1 MKGRLQSSF
10 NFWVE
15 TLDAPDFVLDMIR
28 RGYRLPFAEY
38 PSQCFLKNNRS
49 ALQHSEFVA
58 DAISELLSNGCIVE
72 HEFPPYCVNPLTVAV
87 GKKLRLVIDLR
98 HVNNYLVKPIFKYED
113 LRSLSQV
120 LDEGHWFF
128 SWDLKSGYH
137 HVDICL
143 DHQKYLGFAWPFS
156 GVVRYFSFTVLPFGL
171 SSACFCFTKL
181 MRPLVRRWRS
191 MGHNSFIYLDDGFGS
206 RPDKCSAV
214 AASLIQRKE
223 LSSSG
228 LLCNEEKSHWDPVQI
243 GEWLGFVIDTILM
256 CFRIPEKKVLKL
268 KGLLDSAIQ
277 DGFSSFRELARIAG
291 TIISAALAVGPI
303 SRLLTRQ
310 MYFAIETRSAWDD
323 IIHFPPSLLQELKF
337 WYCNIDC
344 LNAYSIRPPLATHT
358 VVFSDTS
365 DVAFGGFSATLD
377 GSVVSGMWESED
389 IGQSSTFRELK
400 AIFYVLL
407 SYVAQLKHK
416 RVKIFTDNQ
425 AAARIVAIGSSK
437 SHLQALAMDIFNLCL
452 AKSIVLEAQWIPRS
466 LNERAD
472 LLSRFIDKDDWSINP
487 SVFRLVDAKWGP
499 HTIDRFSSYYNAQL
513 PRFNSKF
520 ASPGCSGVDALAQ
533 DWRHENNWVCPPVGA
548 IVPSVRALSSCS
560 GYGTLIVPQW
570 PSAYFWPFLHDNA
583 SQFKS
588 FVKEV
593 FELPCIEDLLLE
605 GPGQKQIY
613 KARPS
618 VFSGCPKF
626 KMLALRIDFR

>member
-1 MKGRLQSSF
+1 
-10 NFWVE
+10 
-15 TLDAPDFVLDMIR
+15 
-28 RGYRLPFAEY
+28 
-38 PSQCFLKNNRS
+38 
-49 ALQHSEFVA
+49 
-58 DAISELLSNGCIVE
+58 
-72 HEFPPYCVNPLTVAV
+72 
-87 GKKLRLVIDLR
+87 
-98 HVNNYLVKPIFKYED
+98 
-113 LRSLSQV
+113 
-120 LDEGHWFF
+120 
-128 SWDLKSGYH
+128 
-137 HVDICL
+137 
-143 DHQKYLGFAWPFS
+143 
-156 GVVRYFSFTVLPFGL
+156 
-171 SSACFCFTKL
+171 
-181 MRPLVRRWRS
+181 
-191 MGHNSFIYLDDGFGS
+191 
-206 RPDKCSAV
+206 
-214 AASLIQRKE
+214 
-223 LSSSG
+223 
-228 LLCNEEKSHWDPVQI
+228 
-243 GEWLGFVIDTILM
+243 
-256 CFRIPEKKVLKL
+256 
-268 KGLLDSAIQ
+268 
-277 DGFSSFRELARIAG
+277 
-291 TIISAALAVGPI
+291 
-303 SRLLTRQ
+303 
-310 MYFAIETRSAWDD
+310 
-323 IIHFPPSLLQELKF
+323 
-337 WYCNIDC
+337 
-344 LNAYSIRPPLATHT
+344 
-358 VVFSDTS
+358 
-365 DVAFGGFSATLD
+365 
-377 GSVVSGMWESED
+377 
-389 IGQSSTFRELK
+389 
-400 AIFYVLL
+400 
-407 SYVAQLKHK
+407 
-416 RVKIFTDNQ
+416 
-425 AAARIVAIGSSK
+425 
-437 SHLQALAMDIFNLCL
+437 MDIFNLCL